1 MGVKSMAEKQ
11 LMVNKIIE
19 NKGLSAVNQLLTQ
32 AKGTQR
38 LKALIQ
44 KALNG
49 CSNSERL
56 VLYGLPRS

>member
-1 MGVKSMAEKQ
+1 MAQKQ
-11 LMVNKIIE
+11 LAVNKIIE

-38 LKALIQ
+38 LKAFIQ

-49 CSNSERL
+49 SSSGKRP
-56 VLYGLPRS
+56 VLCGLPGF

>member
-1 MGVKSMAEKQ
+1 MAQKQ

-19 NKGLSAVNQLLTQ
+19 NKELSAVNQLLTQ

-44 KALNG
+44 KPLNG
-49 CSNSERL
+49 SISSKRF
-56 VLYGLPRS
+56 VLCGLPGF